1 MVSMDALIHT
11 LLKIAIYLLIGFIC
25 KKAKWITDE
34 AERSLT
40 NLILYIFMSG
50 TVIYSFATELNL
62 RNLSNYFGIL
72 LIAAGV
78 EIFSLLLASFIY
90 RPFAKEK
97 QKALRYG
104 TVVSNGGMIGLPIIQ
119 SLFGTAGALIT
130 NIYLV
135 PQRIFIYTEAERIFN
150 PDYKSSLKGF
160 MKSLFINPI
169 TFSMLIGLLP
179 SLFNFEYPAFILGVC
194 DSLGKCTAPVSLI
207 IVGSILANTTL
218 AQKIDWSV
226 LAGCAVRLLLIPIT
240 VLCATRIIGFDSIL
254 SIIVALLS
262 GMPMASTTALMSQK
276 YHQDASYAS
285 RCVFTSTV
293 LSLFTIPIILF
304 L

>member
-150 PDYKSSLKGF
+150 PDYKSSFKGF